1 MDRRS
6 FVKSAAVAG
15 IVAAS
20 GLSAVGCSAA
30 PSSASLGNRE
40 NDDDGRDMR
49 QGAVSPDASQ
59 DALESLPPASI
70 DLRSGFGIDSNI
82 NIETIDEWLGRD
94 DVAYRDVRMLFDP
107 ADYASIGGDSDLTAT
122 VEGFKVVPFP
132 FVATLPPLPVAGAY
146 EGPAAWTV
154 EWAQDGSIVAASPAY
169 RESESLLRDLFP
181 KDKAV
186 FLMCGAGGYAGQ
198 MRQLLIYLGW
208 DAEKVYNVGGFW
220 SYAGKRRVELIEHSS
235 DAIDERLCCMWRVE
249 VAPID
254 FEWMH
259 SL

>member
-1 MDRRS
+1 MDRRT

-15 IVAAS
+15 AVVAS
-20 GLSAVGCSAA
+20 GLAAIGCSAA
-30 PSSASLGNRE
+30 PS
-40 NDDDGRDMR
+40 D
-49 QGAVSPDASQ
+49 VSPDGREGGDDGTGARQSVVAP
-59 DALESLPPASI
+59 DATQGAPRDLPPANP
-70 DLRSGFGIDSNI
+70 DPESGFGVDSSI
-82 NIETIDEWLGRD
+82 NIETIDEWLERD

-107 ADYASIGGDSDLTAT
+107 ADYASIGGDPDLTAT

-132 FVATLPPLPVAGAY
+132 LVATLPPLPVAGAY

-154 EWAQDGSIVAASPAY
+154 EWAEDGSIASASPAY

-181 KDKAV
+181 EDKAI

-198 MRQLLIYLGW
+198 MRQLLIHLGW

-220 SYAGKRRVELIEHSS
+220 SYAGKHRVELIGSS
-235 DAIDERLCCMWRVE
+235 PDTDDGRLCCMWRVE

-254 FEWMH
+254 FTWMH

>member
-15 IVAAS
+15 VVAAS
-20 GLSAVGCSAA
+20 GLATVGCSAVS
-30 PSSASLGNRE
+30 SSALLDHRE
-40 NDDDGRDMR
+40 NGNNSIDMQ
-49 QGAVSPDASQ
+49 QGAASPDALR
-59 DALESLPPASI
+59 DTLGNLPPASV
-70 DLRSGFGIDSNI
+70 DPHSDFGIDSNI

-107 ADYASIGGDSDLTAT
+107 ADYASIGGNSDLTAT
-122 VEGFKVVPFP
+122 VDGFKVVPFP

-146 EGPAAWTV
+146 EGPVAWTV
-154 EWAQDGSIVAASPAY
+154 EWAEDGSIVSALPAY

-181 KDKAV
+181 EDKAI

-198 MRQLLIYLGW
+198 MRQLLIHLGW
-208 DAEKVYNVGGFW
+208 DAERVYNVGGFW
-220 SYAGKRRVELIEHSS
+220 SYAGKRRVELIEPSS
-235 DAIDERLCCMWRVE
+235 GVGDDRLCCMWRVE

-259 SL
+259 PL